1 MDTAGGFSV
10 NIFYRWQV
18 SVTRTV
24 HALTMLA
31 DVCFSPGAG
40 FWQAF
45 PDFGS
50 RMATAQAQPNIALIK
65 YWGKRDTALNLSATS
80 SLSLTLASLWTRTR
94 VEFVPALAADQLR
107 LNGAEHPVVARRAVR
122 FLDVLRE
129 RAGNK
134 CFARVETQNN
144 FPTGAG
150 LASSA
155 SGFAALGLAA
165 STALNL
171 DMDQTALSRLVRR
184 GSGSA
189 ARSMFGGFVTLAAGQ
204 RDDGKDSLAEPL
216 LEAQQWP
223 LCVVVAVT
231 SNQTKSVGSSEGMQR
246 SRATSPFYSAWLDGA
261 ADDLVAGRSAV
272 MARDFAALAT
282 ISESNC
288 MKMHAVMLSSQP
300 ALLYWNG
307 VTVTCLHAIRTL
319 RERDGVGV
327 FFTVDAG
334 PQVKAICLPDDA
346 QRVATTLAEVPG
358 VIEVLTSDL
367 GAGARLIDDI
377 PWT

>member
-1 MDTAGGFSV
+1 
-10 NIFYRWQV
+10 
-18 SVTRTV
+18 
-24 HALTMLA
+24 
-31 DVCFSPGAG
+31 
-40 FWQAF
+40 
-45 PDFGS
+45 
-50 RMATAQAQPNIALIK
+50 MATAQAQPNIALIK

-94 VEFVPALAADQLR
+94 VEFDPVLTGDQLR
-107 LNGAEHPVVARRAVR
+107 LNGAEHLVATRRATR
-122 FLDVLRE
+122 FLDLLRKQ
-129 RAGNK
+129 AGSE

-171 DMDQTALSRLVRR
+171 DLDRTALSRLVRQ

-189 ARSMFGGFVTLAAGQ
+189 ARSLFGGFVTLAAGQ
-204 RDDGKDSLAEPL
+204 CANGEDAIAEPL
-216 LEAQQWP
+216 QDAEQWP
-223 LCVVVAVT
+223 LSVVVAVT

-261 ADDLVAGRSAV
+261 ADDLAAGRSAV
-272 MARDFAALAT
+272 MARDFGALAV
-282 ISESNC
+282 ISESSC

-300 ALLYWNG
+300 ALMYWNG

-346 QRVATTLAEVPG
+346 QRVAAMLAEVPG
-358 VIEVLTSDL
+358 VIEVLTSGL

-377 PWT
+377 SWT